1 MYKSHRDRNQT
12 KSFFAIESLLIL
24 AGLLLIFFIAPT
36 QCFGQ
41 MGLSGYPLINISEGN
56 NRWGGAMGIGQRKKS
71 GEYWLNMEISIFT
84 EKSTIPPAYQYFP
97 STQIKTTYTDVTFIF
112 LYHYDLINRGNL
124 GEGVALFWEIGG
136 GLDVESAKT
145 EADFFASVNAE
156 RDETAISLIMQSGV
170 GLDINRWVRIRFNPF
185 LKFGGKAVSG
195 FQLSAFVLIG
205 LNQKVKE
212 EVEP

>member
-1 MYKSHRDRNQT
+1 M
-12 KSFFAIESLLIL
+12 IL
-24 AGLLLIFFIAPT
+24 SGMLLIFFIAPK
-36 QCFGQ
+36 QCIGQ
-41 MGLSGYPLINISEGN
+41 MGLSGYPLVNMSEGK

-71 GEYWLNMEISIFT
+71 GEYWLNMEISVFT

-97 STQIKTTYTDVTFIF
+97 PTHLKTTYTDVTFIF
-112 LYHYDLINRGNL
+112 LYHKDLINRGNL
-124 GEGVALFWEIGG
+124 GEGVVLFWEIGG

-145 EADFFASVNAE
+145 EADFFASANTE
-156 RDETAISLIMQSGV
+156 RDETATSLIMQSGV
-170 GLDINRWVRIRFNPF
+170 GLDINRRVRIRCNPF
-185 LKFGGKAVSG
+185 MKVGGDSVIG